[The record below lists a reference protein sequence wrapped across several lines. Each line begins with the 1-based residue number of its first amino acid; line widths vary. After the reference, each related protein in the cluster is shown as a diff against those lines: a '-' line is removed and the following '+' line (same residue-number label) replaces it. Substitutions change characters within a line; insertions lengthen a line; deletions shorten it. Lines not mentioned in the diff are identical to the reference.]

1 MKAAMIFLA
10 LLLSSCHSNINEEL
24 EALRAEQA
32 SQQAE
37 IKRLNTFVD
46 AQAEVLRACQTAV
59 DQVTDYLV
67 NTNAIGMLR
76 ENGSQLERLGE
87 CSDAMRRFNAIA
99 TSTTPE

>member
-37 IKRLNTFVD
+37 IKRLNVS
-46 AQAEVLRACQTAV
+46 
-59 DQVTDYLV
+59 
-67 NTNAIGMLR
+67 G
-76 ENGSQLERLGE
+76 
-87 CSDAMRRFNAIA
+87 
-99 TSTTPE
+99 